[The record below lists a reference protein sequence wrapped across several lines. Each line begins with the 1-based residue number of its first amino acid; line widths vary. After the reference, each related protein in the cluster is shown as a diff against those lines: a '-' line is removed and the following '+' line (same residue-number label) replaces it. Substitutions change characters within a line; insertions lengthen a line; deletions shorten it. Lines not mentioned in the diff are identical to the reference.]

1 MNYRHIYMLIIERAK
16 SEEKLGLRKKGNG
29 EYYEKHHILPKSLF
43 PLWRKRK
50 SNLVL
55 LTAREHFFCHQLL
68 TKIYPSYATSCALF
82 YMCNGNKHQ
91 RSVCSTRDYE
101 RARIEFSKWNSF
113 MRKGKEPWN
122 KCKKCPQLKSPVWM
136 HTEECRTKMKETLK
150 ARYAQDLIVWNK
162 GVSFMETL
170 TEDERKKR
178 FGKCKGKKRSPE
190 AVEKTAKKLR
200 GQKRTEE
207 QLKHYKE
214 ASLKRAKMLKSNGT
228 SKRVGEINRI
238 KRSKPIFCPELNT
251 IFSSRK
257 EAAEYF
263 QTVPGRITAQIERTK
278 NGKLYRGKYHIFEV
292 SKESNTIVINHN
304 MAAMYASRMEGINTA
319 NVLKTSKELSS
330 GMRINSAADDASGL
344 AVSEKM
350 RSQIRGLNQASRNVM
365 NGVSMLQTAEG
376 YMQSTTDI
384 LQRIRE
390 LAVQSANGIYSDE
403 DRAMLQTE
411 VEQLVSEVDR
421 ISQTAEFNGMT
432 LLSGR
437 FAEDG
442 IKLQVGANTDQN
454 FTVKLGNMSATALG
468 LKVAGQDGTEQS
480 ISLSDPESAN
490 MALATVDEALK
501 VVNKN
506 RADVG
511 ASMNRM
517 EMAQKGINIASE
529 NIAASESRIRDAD
542 YAETAVNFARDQVL
556 QQTASAML
564 AQSLNIGRDSVLRLL
579 S

>member
-1 MNYRHIYMLIIERAK
+1 M
-16 SEEKLGLRKKGNG
+16 
-29 EYYEKHHILPKSLF
+29 
-43 PLWRKRK
+43 
-50 SNLVL
+50 
-55 LTAREHFFCHQLL
+55 
-68 TKIYPSYATSCALF
+68 
-82 YMCNGNKHQ
+82 
-91 RSVCSTRDYE
+91 
-101 RARIEFSKWNSF
+101 
-113 MRKGKEPWN
+113 
-122 KCKKCPQLKSPVWM
+122 
-136 HTEECRTKMKETLK
+136 
-150 ARYAQDLIVWNK
+150 
-162 GVSFMETL
+162 
-170 TEDERKKR
+170 
-178 FGKCKGKKRSPE
+178 
-190 AVEKTAKKLR
+190 
-200 GQKRTEE
+200 
-207 QLKHYKE
+207 
-214 ASLKRAKMLKSNGT
+214 
-228 SKRVGEINRI
+228 
-238 KRSKPIFCPELNT
+238 
-251 IFSSRK
+251 
-257 EAAEYF
+257 
-263 QTVPGRITAQIERTK
+263 
-278 NGKLYRGKYHIFEV
+278 
-292 SKESNTIVINHN
+292 VINFN
-304 MAAMYASRMEGINTA
+304 QAAAFSSRMEGINTG

-442 IKLQVGANTDQN
+442 IKLQAGANTDQN
-454 FTVKLGNMSATALG
+454 FTVKLGNMSANALG
-468 LKVAGQDGTEQS
+468 LKGAGQDGTEQS

-501 VVNKN
+501 TVNKN
-506 RADVG
+506 RADIG

-529 NIAASESRIRDAD
+529 NIAASESRIRNVDMAKTIT
-542 YAETAVNFARDQVL
+542 EHVKNQIL
-556 QQTASAML
+556 QQS
-564 AQSLNIGRDSVLRLL
+564 SVSLL
-579 S
+579 SQANTNSQNVLALLK

>member
-1 MNYRHIYMLIIERAK
+1 M
-16 SEEKLGLRKKGNG
+16 
-29 EYYEKHHILPKSLF
+29 
-43 PLWRKRK
+43 
-50 SNLVL
+50 
-55 LTAREHFFCHQLL
+55 
-68 TKIYPSYATSCALF
+68 
-82 YMCNGNKHQ
+82 
-91 RSVCSTRDYE
+91 
-101 RARIEFSKWNSF
+101 
-113 MRKGKEPWN
+113 
-122 KCKKCPQLKSPVWM
+122 
-136 HTEECRTKMKETLK
+136 
-150 ARYAQDLIVWNK
+150 
-162 GVSFMETL
+162 
-170 TEDERKKR
+170 
-178 FGKCKGKKRSPE
+178 
-190 AVEKTAKKLR
+190 
-200 GQKRTEE
+200 
-207 QLKHYKE
+207 
-214 ASLKRAKMLKSNGT
+214 
-228 SKRVGEINRI
+228 
-238 KRSKPIFCPELNT
+238 
-251 IFSSRK
+251 
-257 EAAEYF
+257 
-263 QTVPGRITAQIERTK
+263 
-278 NGKLYRGKYHIFEV
+278 
-292 SKESNTIVINHN
+292 VINFN
-304 MAAMYASRMEGINTA
+304 QAAAFSSRMEGINTG

-442 IKLQVGANTDQN
+442 IKLQAGANTDQN

-468 LKVAGQDGTEQS
+468 LKGAGQDGTEQS

-501 VVNKN
+501 TVNKN
-506 RADVG
+506 RADIG

-542 YAETAVNFARDQVL
+542 YAETTVNFVRDQVL
-556 QQTASAML
+556 QQTANAML
-564 AQSLNIGRDSVLRLL
+564 AQSLNTGRDSVLRLL

>member
-1 MNYRHIYMLIIERAK
+1 M
-16 SEEKLGLRKKGNG
+16 
-29 EYYEKHHILPKSLF
+29 
-43 PLWRKRK
+43 
-50 SNLVL
+50 
-55 LTAREHFFCHQLL
+55 
-68 TKIYPSYATSCALF
+68 
-82 YMCNGNKHQ
+82 
-91 RSVCSTRDYE
+91 
-101 RARIEFSKWNSF
+101 
-113 MRKGKEPWN
+113 
-122 KCKKCPQLKSPVWM
+122 
-136 HTEECRTKMKETLK
+136 
-150 ARYAQDLIVWNK
+150 
-162 GVSFMETL
+162 
-170 TEDERKKR
+170 
-178 FGKCKGKKRSPE
+178 
-190 AVEKTAKKLR
+190 
-200 GQKRTEE
+200 
-207 QLKHYKE
+207 
-214 ASLKRAKMLKSNGT
+214 
-228 SKRVGEINRI
+228 
-238 KRSKPIFCPELNT
+238 
-251 IFSSRK
+251 
-257 EAAEYF
+257 
-263 QTVPGRITAQIERTK
+263 
-278 NGKLYRGKYHIFEV
+278 
-292 SKESNTIVINHN
+292 VINFN
-304 MAAMYASRMEGINTA
+304 QAAVFSSRMEGINTN

-421 ISQTAEFNGMT
+421 ISQAAEFNGMT

-442 IKLQVGANTDQN
+442 INLQVGANTDQN

-501 VVNKN
+501 TVNKN
-506 RADVG
+506 RADIG

-542 YAETAVNFARDQVL
+542 MAKTITEHVKNQIL
-556 QQTASAML
+556 QQS
-564 AQSLNIGRDSVLRLL
+564 SVSLL
-579 S
+579 SQANTNSQNVLELLR

>member
-1 MNYRHIYMLIIERAK
+1 M
-16 SEEKLGLRKKGNG
+16 
-29 EYYEKHHILPKSLF
+29 
-43 PLWRKRK
+43 
-50 SNLVL
+50 
-55 LTAREHFFCHQLL
+55 
-68 TKIYPSYATSCALF
+68 
-82 YMCNGNKHQ
+82 
-91 RSVCSTRDYE
+91 
-101 RARIEFSKWNSF
+101 
-113 MRKGKEPWN
+113 
-122 KCKKCPQLKSPVWM
+122 
-136 HTEECRTKMKETLK
+136 
-150 ARYAQDLIVWNK
+150 
-162 GVSFMETL
+162 
-170 TEDERKKR
+170 
-178 FGKCKGKKRSPE
+178 
-190 AVEKTAKKLR
+190 
-200 GQKRTEE
+200 
-207 QLKHYKE
+207 
-214 ASLKRAKMLKSNGT
+214 
-228 SKRVGEINRI
+228 
-238 KRSKPIFCPELNT
+238 
-251 IFSSRK
+251 
-257 EAAEYF
+257 
-263 QTVPGRITAQIERTK
+263 
-278 NGKLYRGKYHIFEV
+278 
-292 SKESNTIVINHN
+292 VINFN
-304 MAAMYASRMEGINTA
+304 QAAAFSSRMEGINTS

-330 GMRINSAADDASGL
+330 GMKINSAADDASGL

-403 DRAMLQTE
+403 DRSMLQTE

-468 LKVAGQDGTEQS
+468 LKGAGQDGTEQS

-490 MALATVDEALK
+490 MALATVDEALRT
-501 VVNKN
+501 VNKN
-506 RADVG
+506 RADIG

-542 YAETAVNFARDQVL
+542 MAKTITEHVKNQIL
-556 QQTASAML
+556 QQS
-564 AQSLNIGRDSVLRLL
+564 SVSLL
-579 S
+579 SQANTNSQNVLALLK

>member
-1 MNYRHIYMLIIERAK
+1 M
-16 SEEKLGLRKKGNG
+16 
-29 EYYEKHHILPKSLF
+29 
-43 PLWRKRK
+43 
-50 SNLVL
+50 
-55 LTAREHFFCHQLL
+55 
-68 TKIYPSYATSCALF
+68 
-82 YMCNGNKHQ
+82 
-91 RSVCSTRDYE
+91 
-101 RARIEFSKWNSF
+101 
-113 MRKGKEPWN
+113 
-122 KCKKCPQLKSPVWM
+122 
-136 HTEECRTKMKETLK
+136 
-150 ARYAQDLIVWNK
+150 
-162 GVSFMETL
+162 
-170 TEDERKKR
+170 
-178 FGKCKGKKRSPE
+178 
-190 AVEKTAKKLR
+190 
-200 GQKRTEE
+200 
-207 QLKHYKE
+207 
-214 ASLKRAKMLKSNGT
+214 
-228 SKRVGEINRI
+228 
-238 KRSKPIFCPELNT
+238 
-251 IFSSRK
+251 
-257 EAAEYF
+257 
-263 QTVPGRITAQIERTK
+263 
-278 NGKLYRGKYHIFEV
+278 
-292 SKESNTIVINHN
+292 VINFN
-304 MAAMYASRMEGINTA
+304 QSAAFASRMEGINTA

-501 VVNKN
+501 TVNKN
-506 RADVG
+506 RADIG

-542 YAETAVNFARDQVL
+542 MAKTITEHVKNQIL
-556 QQTASAML
+556 QQS
-564 AQSLNIGRDSVLRLL
+564 SVSLL
-579 S
+579 SQANTNSQNVLALLK

>member
-1 MNYRHIYMLIIERAK
+1 M
-16 SEEKLGLRKKGNG
+16 
-29 EYYEKHHILPKSLF
+29 
-43 PLWRKRK
+43 
-50 SNLVL
+50 
-55 LTAREHFFCHQLL
+55 
-68 TKIYPSYATSCALF
+68 
-82 YMCNGNKHQ
+82 
-91 RSVCSTRDYE
+91 
-101 RARIEFSKWNSF
+101 
-113 MRKGKEPWN
+113 
-122 KCKKCPQLKSPVWM
+122 
-136 HTEECRTKMKETLK
+136 
-150 ARYAQDLIVWNK
+150 
-162 GVSFMETL
+162 
-170 TEDERKKR
+170 
-178 FGKCKGKKRSPE
+178 
-190 AVEKTAKKLR
+190 
-200 GQKRTEE
+200 
-207 QLKHYKE
+207 
-214 ASLKRAKMLKSNGT
+214 
-228 SKRVGEINRI
+228 
-238 KRSKPIFCPELNT
+238 
-251 IFSSRK
+251 
-257 EAAEYF
+257 
-263 QTVPGRITAQIERTK
+263 
-278 NGKLYRGKYHIFEV
+278 
-292 SKESNTIVINHN
+292 VINFN
-304 MAAMYASRMEGINTA
+304 QAAAFSSRMEGINTG

-403 DRAMLQTE
+403 DRSMLQTE

-468 LKVAGQDGTEQS
+468 LKGAGQDGTEQS

-490 MALATVDEALK
+490 MALATVDEALR
-501 VVNKN
+501 VVNRN
-506 RADVG
+506 RADIG

-542 YAETAVNFARDQVL
+542 MAKTITEHVKNQIL
-556 QQTASAML
+556 QQS
-564 AQSLNIGRDSVLRLL
+564 SVSLL
-579 S
+579 SQANTNSQNVLALLK

>member
-1 MNYRHIYMLIIERAK
+1 M
-16 SEEKLGLRKKGNG
+16 
-29 EYYEKHHILPKSLF
+29 
-43 PLWRKRK
+43 
-50 SNLVL
+50 
-55 LTAREHFFCHQLL
+55 
-68 TKIYPSYATSCALF
+68 
-82 YMCNGNKHQ
+82 
-91 RSVCSTRDYE
+91 
-101 RARIEFSKWNSF
+101 
-113 MRKGKEPWN
+113 
-122 KCKKCPQLKSPVWM
+122 
-136 HTEECRTKMKETLK
+136 
-150 ARYAQDLIVWNK
+150 
-162 GVSFMETL
+162 
-170 TEDERKKR
+170 
-178 FGKCKGKKRSPE
+178 
-190 AVEKTAKKLR
+190 
-200 GQKRTEE
+200 
-207 QLKHYKE
+207 
-214 ASLKRAKMLKSNGT
+214 
-228 SKRVGEINRI
+228 
-238 KRSKPIFCPELNT
+238 
-251 IFSSRK
+251 
-257 EAAEYF
+257 
-263 QTVPGRITAQIERTK
+263 
-278 NGKLYRGKYHIFEV
+278 
-292 SKESNTIVINHN
+292 VINFN
-304 MAAMYASRMEGINTA
+304 QAAAFSSRMEGINTG

-468 LKVAGQDGTEQS
+468 LKVSGQDGTEQS

-501 VVNKN
+501 TVNKN
-506 RADVG
+506 RADIG

-542 YAETAVNFARDQVL
+542 YAETVVNFARDQVL

-564 AQSLNIGRDSVLRLL
+564 AQSLNISRDSVLRLL

>member
-1 MNYRHIYMLIIERAK
+1 M
-16 SEEKLGLRKKGNG
+16 
-29 EYYEKHHILPKSLF
+29 
-43 PLWRKRK
+43 
-50 SNLVL
+50 V
-55 LTAREHFFCHQLL
+55 
-68 TKIYPSYATSCALF
+68 
-82 YMCNGNKHQ
+82 
-91 RSVCSTRDYE
+91 
-101 RARIEFSKWNSF
+101 
-113 MRKGKEPWN
+113 
-122 KCKKCPQLKSPVWM
+122 
-136 HTEECRTKMKETLK
+136 
-150 ARYAQDLIVWNK
+150 
-162 GVSFMETL
+162 
-170 TEDERKKR
+170 
-178 FGKCKGKKRSPE
+178 
-190 AVEKTAKKLR
+190 
-200 GQKRTEE
+200 
-207 QLKHYKE
+207 
-214 ASLKRAKMLKSNGT
+214 
-228 SKRVGEINRI
+228 IN
-238 KRSKPIFCPELNT
+238 FNQAAA
-251 IFSSRK
+251 FSSR
-257 EAAEYF
+257 
-263 QTVPGRITAQIERTK
+263 
-278 NGKLYRGKYHIFEV
+278 
-292 SKESNTIVINHN
+292 
-304 MAAMYASRMEGINTA
+304 MECINTS

-330 GMRINSAADDASGL
+330 GMKINSAADDASGL

-403 DRAMLQTE
+403 DRSMLQTE

-468 LKVAGQDGTEQS
+468 LKGAGQDGTEQS

-501 VVNKN
+501 TVNKN
-506 RADVG
+506 RADIG

-542 YAETAVNFARDQVL
+542 MAKTITEHVKNQIL
-556 QQTASAML
+556 QQS
-564 AQSLNIGRDSVLRLL
+564 SVSLL
-579 S
+579 SQANTNSQNVLELLR

>member
-1 MNYRHIYMLIIERAK
+1 M
-16 SEEKLGLRKKGNG
+16 
-29 EYYEKHHILPKSLF
+29 
-43 PLWRKRK
+43 
-50 SNLVL
+50 
-55 LTAREHFFCHQLL
+55 
-68 TKIYPSYATSCALF
+68 
-82 YMCNGNKHQ
+82 
-91 RSVCSTRDYE
+91 
-101 RARIEFSKWNSF
+101 
-113 MRKGKEPWN
+113 
-122 KCKKCPQLKSPVWM
+122 
-136 HTEECRTKMKETLK
+136 
-150 ARYAQDLIVWNK
+150 
-162 GVSFMETL
+162 
-170 TEDERKKR
+170 
-178 FGKCKGKKRSPE
+178 
-190 AVEKTAKKLR
+190 
-200 GQKRTEE
+200 
-207 QLKHYKE
+207 
-214 ASLKRAKMLKSNGT
+214 
-228 SKRVGEINRI
+228 
-238 KRSKPIFCPELNT
+238 
-251 IFSSRK
+251 
-257 EAAEYF
+257 
-263 QTVPGRITAQIERTK
+263 
-278 NGKLYRGKYHIFEV
+278 
-292 SKESNTIVINHN
+292 VINFN
-304 MAAMYASRMEGINTA
+304 QAAAFSSRMEGINTG

-442 IKLQVGANTDQN
+442 IKLQAGANTDQN

-468 LKVAGQDGTEQS
+468 LKGAGQDGTEQS

-501 VVNKN
+501 TVNKN
-506 RADVG
+506 RADIG

-529 NIAASESRIRDAD
+529 NIAASESRIRNVDMAKTIT
-542 YAETAVNFARDQVL
+542 EHVKNQIL
-556 QQTASAML
+556 QQS
-564 AQSLNIGRDSVLRLL
+564 SVSLL
-579 S
+579 SQANTNSQNVLALLK

>member
-1 MNYRHIYMLIIERAK
+1 M
-16 SEEKLGLRKKGNG
+16 
-29 EYYEKHHILPKSLF
+29 
-43 PLWRKRK
+43 
-50 SNLVL
+50 
-55 LTAREHFFCHQLL
+55 
-68 TKIYPSYATSCALF
+68 
-82 YMCNGNKHQ
+82 
-91 RSVCSTRDYE
+91 
-101 RARIEFSKWNSF
+101 
-113 MRKGKEPWN
+113 
-122 KCKKCPQLKSPVWM
+122 
-136 HTEECRTKMKETLK
+136 
-150 ARYAQDLIVWNK
+150 
-162 GVSFMETL
+162 
-170 TEDERKKR
+170 
-178 FGKCKGKKRSPE
+178 
-190 AVEKTAKKLR
+190 
-200 GQKRTEE
+200 
-207 QLKHYKE
+207 
-214 ASLKRAKMLKSNGT
+214 
-228 SKRVGEINRI
+228 
-238 KRSKPIFCPELNT
+238 
-251 IFSSRK
+251 
-257 EAAEYF
+257 
-263 QTVPGRITAQIERTK
+263 
-278 NGKLYRGKYHIFEV
+278 
-292 SKESNTIVINHN
+292 VINFN
-304 MAAMYASRMEGINTA
+304 QSAAFASRMEGINTD

-542 YAETAVNFARDQVL
+542 MAKTITEHVKNQIL
-556 QQTASAML
+556 QQS
-564 AQSLNIGRDSVLRLL
+564 SVSLL
-579 S
+579 SQANTNSQNVLALLK

>member
-1 MNYRHIYMLIIERAK
+1 M
-16 SEEKLGLRKKGNG
+16 
-29 EYYEKHHILPKSLF
+29 
-43 PLWRKRK
+43 
-50 SNLVL
+50 
-55 LTAREHFFCHQLL
+55 
-68 TKIYPSYATSCALF
+68 
-82 YMCNGNKHQ
+82 
-91 RSVCSTRDYE
+91 
-101 RARIEFSKWNSF
+101 
-113 MRKGKEPWN
+113 
-122 KCKKCPQLKSPVWM
+122 
-136 HTEECRTKMKETLK
+136 
-150 ARYAQDLIVWNK
+150 
-162 GVSFMETL
+162 
-170 TEDERKKR
+170 
-178 FGKCKGKKRSPE
+178 
-190 AVEKTAKKLR
+190 
-200 GQKRTEE
+200 
-207 QLKHYKE
+207 
-214 ASLKRAKMLKSNGT
+214 
-228 SKRVGEINRI
+228 
-238 KRSKPIFCPELNT
+238 
-251 IFSSRK
+251 
-257 EAAEYF
+257 
-263 QTVPGRITAQIERTK
+263 
-278 NGKLYRGKYHIFEV
+278 
-292 SKESNTIVINHN
+292 VINFN
-304 MAAMYASRMEGINTA
+304 QSAAFASRMEGINTA

-529 NIAASESRIRDAD
+529 NVAASESRIRDAD
-542 YAETAVNFARDQVL
+542 MAKTITEHVKNQIL
-556 QQTASAML
+556 QQS
-564 AQSLNIGRDSVLRLL
+564 SVSLL
-579 S
+579 SQANTNSQNVLALLK